1 MSEKELVIYEIP
13 EETQYWLVR
22 ADGGKY
28 YEDFKHSSTISLQD
42 NDLTLDLFDDLVTLS
57 SEIRLEYY
65 KKIISDKKDKLSK
78 QQISIIAKKMF
89 AFISQMKIG
98 DIIVVPSHRTQ
109 KFMVGVIK
117 SDAYEL
123 SDEGIKKLQKRG
135 ERLDYCVSDNKKR
148 RKVKWLNEV
157 PRSKVNSNFLYT
169 LTMHQSIINVTESSE
184 YITPLVSP
192 IYIQNN
198 KLTLCVRVNTPK
210 AIDSETWQSFYTMI
224 NELKSKEIDEKV
236 SVKSNVE
243 SPGYIIISSS
253 FTQLSGNPI
262 ALSAS
267 VIIGVAALFG
277 NVEFQGIKI
286 TGIIP
291 GIIQSIKMYKENKLY
306 MKKQE
311 LDLKEKEL
319 DLKAKELEYEE
330 QKMNHENKK
339 KDQQLADLQRKKE
352 SIKLYN
358 EIKMMDLSLDEPTA
372 PNANGVQ
379 TQTDFDDFESEE

>member
-1 MSEKELVIYEIP
+1 MSEKELTIYEIP
-13 EETQYWLVR
+13 DDTQYWLVR

-28 YEDFKHSSTISLQD
+28 YEDFKYSSTISLQD
-42 NDLTLDLFDDLVTLS
+42 NDLTLDLFDGRVILS
-57 SEIRLEYY
+57 REMRLEYY
-65 KKIISDKKDKLSK
+65 KEKISNKKDKLSK
-78 QQISIIAKKMF
+78 QQVSIIAKKMF

-98 DIIVVPSHRTQ
+98 DIIIVPSHRTQ
-109 KFMVGVIK
+109 KFMVGVIT

-123 SDEGIKKLQKRG
+123 SDEEIKTLQKRG

-157 PRSKVNSNFLYT
+157 PRRKVNSNFLYT

-210 AIDSETWQSFYTMI
+210 AIDSETWQSFYAMI
-224 NELKSKEIDEKV
+224 NELKNKEIDEKV

-243 SPGYIIISSS
+243 SPGYIIISSAL
-253 FTQLSGNPI
+253 TQLLSNPT
-262 ALSAS
+262 ALMAS
-267 VIIGVAALFG
+267 VIIGVGALFG

-291 GIIQSIKMYKENKLY
+291 GIIQSIKMYKENNIS
-306 MKKQE
+306 MNE
-311 LDLKEKEL
+311 REIDLKT
-319 DLKAKELEYEE
+319 KELEYEE
-330 QKMNHENKK
+330 RKMDHENKK
-339 KDQQLADLQRKKE
+339 KDQQVADLERDIKIKKLSKEVE
-352 SIKLYN
+352 S
-358 EIKMMDLSLDEPTA
+358 MDLSLDNPTP
-372 PNANGVQ
+372 PNVNGFQ
-379 TQTDFDDFESEE
+379 MQMDFDDFESEE

>member
-1 MSEKELVIYEIP
+1 MSEKELTIYEIP
-13 EETQYWLVR
+13 DDTQYWLVR

-28 YEDFKHSSTISLQD
+28 YEDFKYSSTISLQD
-42 NDLTLDLFDDLVTLS
+42 NDLTLDLFDGRVILS
-57 SEIRLEYY
+57 REMRLEYY
-65 KKIISDKKDKLSK
+65 KEKISNKKAKLSK
-78 QQISIIAKKMF
+78 QQVSIIAKKMF

-98 DIIVVPSHRTQ
+98 DIIIVPSHRTQ
-109 KFMVGVIK
+109 KFMVGVIT

-123 SDEGIKKLQKRG
+123 SDEEIKTLQKRG

-157 PRSKVNSNFLYT
+157 PRRKVNSNFLYT

-210 AIDSETWQSFYTMI
+210 AIDSETWQSFYAMI
-224 NELKSKEIDEKV
+224 NELKNKEIDEKV

-243 SPGYIIISSS
+243 SPGYIIISSAL
-253 FTQLSGNPI
+253 TQLLSNPT
-262 ALSAS
+262 ALMAS
-267 VIIGVAALFG
+267 VIIGVGALFG

-291 GIIQSIKMYKENKLY
+291 GIIQSIKMYKENNIS
-306 MKKQE
+306 MKE
-311 LDLKEKEL
+311 REIDLKT
-319 DLKAKELEYEE
+319 KELEYEE
-330 QKMNHENKK
+330 RKMDHENKK
-339 KDQQLADLQRKKE
+339 KDQQVADLERDIKIKKLSKEVE
-352 SIKLYN
+352 S
-358 EIKMMDLSLDEPTA
+358 MDLSLDNPTP
-372 PNANGVQ
+372 PNVNGFQ
-379 TQTDFDDFESEE
+379 MQMDFDDFESEE

>member
-1 MSEKELVIYEIP
+1 MSEKELTIYEIP
-13 EETQYWLVR
+13 DDTQYWLVR

-28 YEDFKHSSTISLQD
+28 YEDFKYSSTISLQD
-42 NDLTLDLFDDLVTLS
+42 NDLTLDLFDGRVILS
-57 SEIRLEYY
+57 REMRLEYY
-65 KKIISDKKDKLSK
+65 KEKISNKKAKLSK
-78 QQISIIAKKMF
+78 QQVSIIAKKMF

-98 DIIVVPSHRTQ
+98 DIIIVPSHRTQ
-109 KFMVGVIK
+109 KFMVGVIT

-123 SDEGIKKLQKRG
+123 SDEEIKTLQKRG

-157 PRSKVNSNFLYT
+157 PRRKVNSNFLYT

-210 AIDSETWQSFYTMI
+210 AIDSETWQSFYAMI
-224 NELKSKEIDEKV
+224 NELKNKEIDEKV

-243 SPGYIIISSS
+243 SPGYIIISSAL
-253 FTQLSGNPI
+253 TQLLSNPT
-262 ALSAS
+262 ALMAS
-267 VIIGVAALFG
+267 VIIGVGALFG

-291 GIIQSIKMYKENKLY
+291 GIIQSIKMYKENNIS
-306 MKKQE
+306 MNE
-311 LDLKEKEL
+311 REIDLKT
-319 DLKAKELEYEE
+319 KELEYEE
-330 QKMNHENKK
+330 RKMDHENKK
-339 KDQQLADLQRKKE
+339 KDQQVADLERDIKIKKLSKEVE
-352 SIKLYN
+352 S
-358 EIKMMDLSLDEPTA
+358 MDLSLDNPTP
-372 PNANGVQ
+372 PNVNGFQ
-379 TQTDFDDFESEE
+379 MQMDFDDFESEE

>member
-1 MSEKELVIYEIP
+1 MSEKELTIYEIP
-13 EETQYWLVR
+13 DDTQYWLVR

-28 YEDFKHSSTISLQD
+28 YEDFKYSSTISLQD
-42 NDLTLDLFDDLVTLS
+42 NDLTLDLFDGRVILS
-57 SEIRLEYY
+57 REMRLEYY
-65 KKIISDKKDKLSK
+65 KEKISNKKAKLSK
-78 QQISIIAKKMF
+78 QQVSIIAKKMF

-98 DIIVVPSHRTQ
+98 DIIIVPSHRTQ
-109 KFMVGVIK
+109 KFMVGVIT

-123 SDEGIKKLQKRG
+123 SDEEIKTLQKRG

-157 PRSKVNSNFLYT
+157 PRRKVNSNFLYT

-210 AIDSETWQSFYTMI
+210 AIDSETWQSFYAMI
-224 NELKSKEIDEKV
+224 NELKNKEIDEKV

-243 SPGYIIISSS
+243 SPGYIIISSAL
-253 FTQLSGNPI
+253 TQLLSNPT
-262 ALSAS
+262 ALMAS
-267 VIIGVAALFG
+267 VIIGVGALFG

-291 GIIQSIKMYKENKLY
+291 GIIQSIKMYKENNIS
-306 MKKQE
+306 MNE
-311 LDLKEKEL
+311 REIDLKT
-319 DLKAKELEYEE
+319 KELEYEE
-330 QKMNHENKK
+330 RKMDHENKK
-339 KDQQLADLQRKKE
+339 KDQQVADLERDIKIKKLSKEVE
-352 SIKLYN
+352 S
-358 EIKMMDLSLDEPTA
+358 MDLSLDNPTP
-372 PNANGVQ
+372 PNVNGFQ
-379 TQTDFDDFESEE
+379 MQMDFDDFESEEWP

>member
-1 MSEKELVIYEIP
+1 MSEKELTIYEIP
-13 EETQYWLVR
+13 DDTQYWLVR

-28 YEDFKHSSTISLQD
+28 YEDFKYSSTISLQD
-42 NDLTLDLFDDLVTLS
+42 NDLTLDLFDGRVILS
-57 SEIRLEYY
+57 REMRLEYY
-65 KKIISDKKDKLSK
+65 KEKISNKKAKLSK
-78 QQISIIAKKMF
+78 QQVSIIAKKMF

-98 DIIVVPSHRTQ
+98 DIIIVPSHRTQ
-109 KFMVGVIK
+109 KFMVGVIT

-123 SDEGIKKLQKRG
+123 SDEEIKTLQKRG

-157 PRSKVNSNFLYT
+157 PRRKVNSNFLYT

-210 AIDSETWQSFYTMI
+210 AIVSETWQSFYAMI
-224 NELKSKEIDEKV
+224 NELKNKEIDEKV

-243 SPGYIIISSS
+243 SPGYIIISSAL
-253 FTQLSGNPI
+253 TQLLSNPT
-262 ALSAS
+262 ALMAS
-267 VIIGVAALFG
+267 VIIGVGALFG

-291 GIIQSIKMYKENKLY
+291 GIIQSIKMYKENNIS
-306 MKKQE
+306 MNE
-311 LDLKEKEL
+311 REIDLKT
-319 DLKAKELEYEE
+319 KELEYEE
-330 QKMNHENKK
+330 RKMDHENKK
-339 KDQQLADLQRKKE
+339 KDQQVADLERDIKIKKLSKEVE
-352 SIKLYN
+352 S
-358 EIKMMDLSLDEPTA
+358 MDLSLDNPTP
-372 PNANGVQ
+372 PNVNGFQ
-379 TQTDFDDFESEE
+379 MQMDFDDFESEE